1 MYNNDMM
8 KTTLIKLTFCGVVA
22 LTNCFGGK
30 WVNNES
36 NNDSHIPSQ
45 NQSKYQFVALSD
57 GNMKISNRVLSLNNH
72 TIKEIVEEYRP
83 LGDVLNDEKDYAFI
97 ETSETDIIDA
107 NTHRQGTIVNMGNTV
122 GEHSILIWED
132 HDNDNDQDSS
142 SSM

>member
-30 WVNNES
+30 WGNNES
-36 NNDSHIPSQ
+36 NNDSHILSQ
-45 NQSKYQFVALSD
+45 NQSKYQSVALSY
-57 GNMKISNRVLSLNNH
+57 GNIKKSNRVLSLNNH

-97 ETSETDIIDA
+97 ETSETDIMDV

-122 GEHSILIWED
+122 GEHSILIWKD